1 MSGLCAH
8 NSPSSS
14 FVNCNGLASYES
26 NRAKLAAS
34 KPASATKHLFD
45 PFPVLL
51 APLESWIFLLLWMVS
66 FINHKGHEVTR
77 RGTLLRFR
85 SYSVGPSWLNS
96 DATLSVA
103 CSAMPQTS
111 YNFRSFRAGFEPV
124 RNLLS

>member
-1 MSGLCAH
+1 
-8 NSPSSS
+8 
-14 FVNCNGLASYES
+14 
-26 NRAKLAAS
+26 LAAS

-85 SYSVGPSWLNS
+85 SYSV
-96 DATLSVA
+96 V
-103 CSAMPQTS
+103 
-111 YNFRSFRAGFEPV
+111 SFVVEFGRYPV
-124 RNLLS
+124 GSLFSHAANVL